1 MEKVEAII
9 AALLL
14 AASPAFAQRIEPVP
28 FGDFE
33 QWTRR
38 EIKESGILGGN
49 VRTVYVIGPEETIR
63 GNIPYDYSRTIWASS
78 NAYAR
83 VVGITKTSV
92 TVEPVQGP
100 DGLCARLTT
109 RFAECRVAG
118 VVNISVLATGSIYWG
133 KMLEPVTGVKDPFS
147 MMDWGIPFTGKPS
160 ALLLDIC
167 TELPNTGK
175 LVRGTTFSHKEFP
188 GEDPC
193 QIMLLLQHR
202 WEDADGNIHALRV
215 GTAIRRIGNSTDGW
229 VKDMRIPVV
238 YGEHVNLSDTLYA
251 VNSRGERKP
260 ILEEGCTDEKA
271 PVTHAILQ
279 ISAGSC
285 GAFTGA
291 LGNTLYVDNIRLEYD

>member
-1 MEKVEAII
+1 MCESAC
-9 AALLL
+9 
-14 AASPAFAQRIEPVP
+14 S
-28 FGDFE
+28 GNG
-33 QWTRR
+33 RR
-38 EIKESGILGGN
+38 
-49 VRTVYVIGPEETIR
+49 
-63 GNIPYDYSRTIWASS
+63 
-78 NAYAR
+78 
-83 VVGITKTSV
+83 
-92 TVEPVQGP
+92 
-100 DGLCARLTT
+100 
-109 RFAECRVAG
+109 
-118 VVNISVLATGSIYWG
+118 
-133 KMLEPVTGVKDPFS
+133 
-147 MMDWGIPFTGKPS
+147 
-160 ALLLDIC
+160 
-167 TELPNTGK
+167 
-175 LVRGTTFSHKEFP
+175 FP

-260 ILEEGCTDEKA
+260 ILEEGCADEKA